1 MPVCSV
7 TPFAKL
13 RPWSQSDRVY
23 SISSE
28 MEPASCRL
36 VDFFPGTPRAAR
48 SYDGKDGEGGCGV
61 ENRVIVSGSGGLREL
76 FVPGL
81 RWGKAAR
88 LEGAGALCAGQGR
101 LFCACA
107 PGDVIWRLDA
117 QSLMPTALFA
127 GGPGIRAL
135 SLSADGKRLYALC
148 GDADSL
154 LMLDAQTGAPMIV
167 NRVGMGPCA
176 MAMDETG
183 RVIAVAGGEC
193 ARAVL
198 LCASTLDVIGSL
210 PMPGMVVG
218 VALQRGMV
226 HALCLSETLSSTLTT
241 VLPGGGRR
249 TLTLRGMPGTLS
261 LRRGMLLAATHGHLY
276 AVSEDGSRVL
286 CEDSA
291 AGRASRLL
299 LCGEEL
305 LLLDMLGEALLVRE
319 RGDGGWRAA
328 AEGVRDAATA

>member
-1 MPVCSV
+1 
-7 TPFAKL
+7 
-13 RPWSQSDRVY
+13 
-23 SISSE
+23 
-28 MEPASCRL
+28 MEK
-36 VDFFPGTPRAAR
+36 T
-48 SYDGKDGEGGCGV
+48 GEGGCGV
-61 ENRVIVSGSGGLREL
+61 ENRVIVSGGGGLREL
-76 FVPGL
+76 IVPEL
-81 RWGKAAR
+81 QWGKSVR
-88 LEGAGALCAGQGR
+88 LEGAGALCAGRGT

-154 LMLDAQTGAPMIV
+154 LMLNAQTGAPMIV

-176 MAMDETG
+176 MAMDEAG

-218 VALQRGMV
+218 VALRQGRV
-226 HALCLSETLSSTLTT
+226 HALCLNETLSSTLTT
-241 VLPGGGRR
+241 VLPDGERR
-249 TLTLRGMPGTLS
+249 TLALRGMPGTLA
-261 LRRGMLLAATHGHLY
+261 LCRGALLAATHGHLY
-276 AVSEDGSRVL
+276 AIAEDGSRVL
-286 CEDSA
+286 REAGA

-299 LCGEEL
+299 LCGERL
-305 LLLDMLGEALLVRE
+305 LMLDMFSEALLALERE
-319 RGDGGWRAA
+319 DGHWKCAA
-328 AEGVRDAATA
+328 QGVSDAAPA

>member
-1 MPVCSV
+1 MQK
-7 TPFAKL
+7 AGE
-13 RPWSQSDRVY
+13 RAWAA
-23 SISSE
+23 
-28 MEPASCRL
+28 ME
-36 VDFFPGTPRAAR
+36 
-48 SYDGKDGEGGCGV
+48 
-61 ENRVIVSGSGGLREL
+61 REL
-76 FVPGL
+76 FVSTGGGIRVCAL
-81 RWGKAAR
+81 SGEVRRQAA
-88 LEGAGALCAGQGR
+88 LEGAGALCAAKEH
-101 LFCACA
+101 LLCAC
-107 PGDVIWRLDA
+107 GCGREIFRLDRRT
-117 QSLMPTALFA
+117 LMPQAVYP
-127 GGPGIRAL
+127 GGPGVCDLRL
-135 SLSADGKRLYALC
+135 SQDGTHLFALC

-218 VALQRGMV
+218 VVLQRGMV

-241 VLPGGGRR
+241 VLPGGDRR

-305 LLLDMLGEALLVRE
+305 LLLDMLGETLLVRE
-319 RGDGGWRAA
+319 RGDGGWRVA

>member
-1 MPVCSV
+1 
-7 TPFAKL
+7 
-13 RPWSQSDRVY
+13 
-23 SISSE
+23 
-28 MEPASCRL
+28 MEK
-36 VDFFPGTPRAAR
+36 T
-48 SYDGKDGEGGCGV
+48 GEGGCGV
-61 ENRVIVSGSGGLREL
+61 ENRVIISGGGGLREL

-81 RWGKAAR
+81 QWGKSAR
-88 LEGAGALCAGQGR
+88 LDGAGALCAGQGG

-127 GGPGIRAL
+127 GGPGVRAL

-176 MAMDETG
+176 MAMDEAG

-210 PMPGMVVG
+210 PMPGVVVG
-218 VALQRGMV
+218 VALRRGMV
-226 HALCLSETLSSTLTT
+226 HALCLNEALSSTLTT
-241 VLPGGGRR
+241 VLPGGERR
-249 TLTLRGMPGTLS
+249 TLALRGMPGTLALCS
-261 LRRGMLLAATHGHLY
+261 GALLAATHGHLY
-276 AVSEDGSRVL
+276 EISEDGSRVL
-286 CEDSA
+286 RESGA

-299 LCGEEL
+299 LCGKSVL
-305 LLLDMLGEALLVRE
+305 MLDMLSETLLALEWESGRFT
-319 RGDGGWRAA
+319 RAA
-328 AEGVRDAATA
+328 QGVSDAAPA

>member
-1 MPVCSV
+1 
-7 TPFAKL
+7 
-13 RPWSQSDRVY
+13 
-23 SISSE
+23 
-28 MEPASCRL
+28 MEK
-36 VDFFPGTPRAAR
+36 T
-48 SYDGKDGEGGCGV
+48 GEGGCGV

-88 LEGAGALCAGQGR
+88 LEGAGALCAGQGS
-101 LFCACA
+101 LFCACT

-127 GGPGIRAL
+127 GGPGVRAL
-135 SLSADGKRLYALC
+135 GLSADGKRLYALC

-198 LCASTLDVIGSL
+198 LCATTLDVIGSL
-210 PMPGMVVG
+210 PMPGVVVG
-218 VALQRGMV
+218 VALRRGMV

-241 VLPGGGRR
+241 VLPGGERR
-249 TLTLRGMPGTLS
+249 TLALRGMPGTLA
-261 LRRGMLLAATHGHLY
+261 LCRGTLLAATHGHLY
-276 AVSEDGSRVL
+276 EIAEDGSRVL
-286 CEDSA
+286 DEGGA

-299 LCGEEL
+299 LCGERL
-305 LLLDMLGEALLVRE
+305 LMLDMLSETLLALERE
-319 RGDGGWRAA
+319 NGHWKCAA
-328 AEGVRDAATA
+328 QGVSDAAPA